1 MKKIAILS
9 ALLMGGIASFAQTSV
24 SNYTPGIS
32 AEGVVYYLPKTVIN
46 VNVTVE
52 KTTYTP
58 GELCQYAE
66 RYLRISNISDKE
78 DVQYAIKE
86 VTITPSAI
94 ANTEKPYHIR
104 FATNSVAPF
113 VQLDESGILLAINTE
128 QAIPATDEQAPA
140 TDAKVLTPRS
150 FMTEEMLITGSKAK
164 MAELVAK
171 EIYSIRESK
180 SLLLRGQNDNMPKD
194 GEALRIILD
203 GINEQEQAL
212 MQLFVGT
219 TVSELT
225 TLTFQVIPESNIE
238 HLLLGRFSRKLGVL
252 HKDDLGGAPL
262 YIDIKGKQVAV
273 ATPDTMVTASKKNKL
288 TSKSKAK
295 LDGLVYNLPGKAT
308 VKVYN
313 NTTTLAETTMP
324 LAQFGTSETL
334 ATALFTKKND
344 IKITLDPHT
353 GALLKIEE

>member
-1 MKKIAILS
+1 MKKIAIVS
-9 ALLMGGIASFAQTSV
+9 ALLLGGMASYAQTTV
-24 SNYTPGIS
+24 SNYTPGVT

-58 GELCQYAE
+58 GELCQYAD

-78 DVQYAIKE
+78 DVQCAIKE
-86 VTITPSAI
+86 VTVTPSAI
-94 ANTEKPYHIR
+94 ANTEKPYHIK
-104 FATNSVAPF
+104 FTTNSVAPL
-113 VQLDESGILLAINTE
+113 VQLDEAGILMAINTTHPE
-128 QAIPATDEQAPA
+128 SDAAEKASA
-140 TDAKVLTPRS
+140 TDAKELNPRS
-150 FMTEEMLITGSKAK
+150 YMTEEMLMTGSKAK

-171 EIYSIRESK
+171 EIYNIRESK

-219 TVSELT
+219 TVTKVT
-225 TLTFQVIPESNIE
+225 TQTFQVIPESDIE

-262 YIDIKGKQVAV
+262 YIDIKGKQVAAADTV
-273 ATPDTMVTASKKNKL
+273 ATTGKKKQL
-288 TSKSKAK
+288 MPKTKTK

-313 NTTTLAETTMP
+313 NTTTLAEATMP
-324 LAQFGTSETL
+324 LAQFGTEETL
-334 ATALFTKKND
+334 ATALFTKKKD
-344 IKITLDPHT
+344 IKITLEPHT
-353 GALLKIEE
+353 GALLKVEE

>member
-9 ALLMGGIASFAQTSV
+9 ALLMGGTASFAQTAV
-24 SNYTPGIS
+24 SNYTPGVS

-46 VNVTVE
+46 VNVAVE

-58 GELCQYAE
+58 GELCQYAD

-94 ANTEKPYHIR
+94 ANTEKPYHIK
-104 FATNSVAPF
+104 FATNSVAPL
-113 VQLDESGILLAINTE
+113 VQLDEAGILLAINTE
-128 QAIPATDEQAPA
+128 QTVQATAGQAQTTEVKA
-140 TDAKVLTPRS
+140 LNPRS
-150 FMTEEMLITGSKAK
+150 YMTEEMLMTGSKAK

-219 TVSELT
+219 TVTELT
-225 TLTFQVIPESNIE
+225 TQTFQVIPESDIE

-273 ATPDTMVTASKKNKL
+273 ATPDTVATASKKQL
-288 TSKSKAK
+288 MPKSKAK

-313 NTTTLAETTMP
+313 NTTTLAEAAMP
-324 LAQFGTSETL
+324 LAQFGSAETL
-334 ATALFTKKND
+334 ATALFTKKKD
-344 IKITLDPHT
+344 IKITFEPHT
-353 GALLKIEE
+353 GALLKVEE

>member
-1 MKKIAILS
+1 MKKIAIVS
-9 ALLMGGIASFAQTSV
+9 ALLLGGMASYAQTTV
-24 SNYTPGIS
+24 SNYTPGVT

-58 GELCQYAE
+58 GELCQYAD

-78 DVQYAIKE
+78 DVQCAIKE
-86 VTITPSAI
+86 VTVTPSAI
-94 ANTEKPYHIR
+94 ANTEKPYHIK
-104 FATNSVAPF
+104 FTTNSVAPL
-113 VQLDESGILLAINTE
+113 VQLDEAGILMAINTTHIE
-128 QAIPATDEQAPA
+128 SDAAEKAST
-140 TDAKVLTPRS
+140 TDAKELNPRS
-150 FMTEEMLITGSKAK
+150 YMTEEMLMTGSKAK

-171 EIYSIRESK
+171 EIYNIRESK

-219 TVSELT
+219 TVTEVT
-225 TLTFQVIPESNIE
+225 TQTFQVIPESDIE

-262 YIDIKGKQVAV
+262 YIDIKGKQVAAADTV
-273 ATPDTMVTASKKNKL
+273 ATTGKKKQL
-288 TSKSKAK
+288 MPKTKTK

-313 NTTTLAETTMP
+313 NTTTLAEATMP
-324 LAQFGTSETL
+324 LAQFGTEETL
-334 ATALFTKKND
+334 ATALFTKKKD
-344 IKITLDPHT
+344 IKITLEPHT
-353 GALLKIEE
+353 GALLKVEE

>member
-1 MKKIAILS
+1 MKKIAIVS
-9 ALLMGGIASFAQTSV
+9 ALLLGGMASYAQTTV
-24 SNYTPGIS
+24 SNYTPGVT

-58 GELCQYAE
+58 GELCQYAD
-66 RYLRISNISDKE
+66 RYLRISYISVKE
-78 DVQYAIKE
+78 DVQCAIKE
-86 VTITPSAI
+86 VTVTPSAI
-94 ANTEKPYHIR
+94 ANTEKPYHIK
-104 FATNSVAPF
+104 FTTNSVAPL
-113 VQLDESGILLAINTE
+113 VQLDEAGILMAINTTHIE
-128 QAIPATDEQAPA
+128 SDAAEKAST
-140 TDAKVLTPRS
+140 TDAKELNPRS
-150 FMTEEMLITGSKAK
+150 YMTEEMLMTGSKAK

-171 EIYSIRESK
+171 EIYNIRESK

-219 TVSELT
+219 TVTEVT
-225 TLTFQVIPESNIE
+225 TQTFQVIPESDIE

-262 YIDIKGKQVAV
+262 YIDIKGKQVAAADTV
-273 ATPDTMVTASKKNKL
+273 ATTGKKKQL
-288 TSKSKAK
+288 MPKTKTK

-313 NTTTLAETTMP
+313 NTTTLAEATMP
-324 LAQFGTSETL
+324 LAQFGTEETL
-334 ATALFTKKND
+334 ATALFTKKKD
-344 IKITLDPHT
+344 IKITLEPHT
-353 GALLKIEE
+353 GALLKVEE

>member
-1 MKKIAILS
+1 MKKIAIVS
-9 ALLMGGIASFAQTSV
+9 ALLLGGMASYAQTTV
-24 SNYTPGIS
+24 SNYTPGVT

-58 GELCQYAE
+58 GELCQYAD

-78 DVQYAIKE
+78 DVQCAIKE
-86 VTITPSAI
+86 VTVTPSAI
-94 ANTEKPYHIR
+94 ANTEKPYHIK
-104 FATNSVAPF
+104 FTTNSVAPL
-113 VQLDESGILLAINTE
+113 VQLDEAGILMAINTTHTE
-128 QAIPATDEQAPA
+128 SDAAEKAST
-140 TDAKVLTPRS
+140 TDAKELNPRS
-150 FMTEEMLITGSKAK
+150 YMTEEMLMTGSKAK

-171 EIYSIRESK
+171 EIYNIRESK

-219 TVSELT
+219 TVTEVT
-225 TLTFQVIPESNIE
+225 TQTFQVIPESDIE

-262 YIDIKGKQVAV
+262 YIDIKGKQVAAADT
-273 ATPDTMVTASKKNKL
+273 ATTGKKKQL
-288 TSKSKAK
+288 MPKTKTK

-313 NTTTLAETTMP
+313 NTTTLAEATMP
-324 LAQFGTSETL
+324 LAQFGTEETL
-334 ATALFTKKND
+334 ATALFTKKKD
-344 IKITLDPHT
+344 IKITLEPHT
-353 GALLKIEE
+353 GALLKVEE

>member
-104 FATNSVAPF
+104 FATNSVAPL

-128 QAIPATDEQAPA
+128 QAIPATDEQDPA
-140 TDAKVLTPRS
+140 TDAKVLNPRS
-150 FMTEEMLITGSKAK
+150 YMTEEMLITGSKAK

-171 EIYSIRESK
+171 EIYNIRESK
-180 SLLLRGQNDNMPKD
+180 SLMLRGQNDNMPTD

-203 GINEQEQAL
+203 AINEQEQAL
-212 MQLFVGT
+212 MQLFTGT
-219 TVSELT
+219 TVTELT
-225 TLTFQVIPESNIE
+225 TQTFQVIPESDTNR
-238 HLLLGRFSRKLGVL
+238 LRLPDRPS
-252 HKDDLGGAPL
+252 APGT
-262 YIDIKGKQVAV
+262 I
-273 ATPDTMVTASKKNKL
+273 
-288 TSKSKAK
+288 
-295 LDGLVYNLPGKAT
+295 
-308 VKVYN
+308 
-313 NTTTLAETTMP
+313 
-324 LAQFGTSETL
+324 LAQAGRVAQGRSGRRSPIHRHQGQAGGCCHTRHGGHCKQEE
-334 ATALFTKKND
+334 ATEVQDKARRNG
-344 IKITLDPHT
+344 IQPT
-353 GALLKIEE
+353 GQGNH

>member
-1 MKKIAILS
+1 MKKIAIVS
-9 ALLMGGIASFAQTSV
+9 ALLLGGMASYAQTTV
-24 SNYTPGIS
+24 SNYTPGVT

-52 KTTYTP
+52 KTIYTP
-58 GELCQYAE
+58 GELCQYAD

-78 DVQYAIKE
+78 DVQCAIKE
-86 VTITPSAI
+86 VTVTPSAI
-94 ANTEKPYHIR
+94 ANTEKPYHIK
-104 FATNSVAPF
+104 FATNSVAPL
-113 VQLDESGILLAINTE
+113 VQLDEAGILMAINTTHPE
-128 QAIPATDEQAPA
+128 SDAAEKAST
-140 TDAKVLTPRS
+140 TDAKELNPRS
-150 FMTEEMLITGSKAK
+150 YMTEEMLMTGSKAK

-171 EIYSIRESK
+171 EIYNIRESK

-219 TVSELT
+219 TVTEVT
-225 TLTFQVIPESNIE
+225 TQTFQVIPESDIE

-262 YIDIKGKQVAV
+262 YIDIKGKQVAAADTV
-273 ATPDTMVTASKKNKL
+273 ATTGKKKQL
-288 TSKSKAK
+288 MPKTKTK

-313 NTTTLAETTMP
+313 NTTTLAEATMP
-324 LAQFGTSETL
+324 LAQFGTEETL
-334 ATALFTKKND
+334 ATALFTKKKD
-344 IKITLDPHT
+344 IKITLEPHT
-353 GALLKIEE
+353 GALLKVEE

>member
-1 MKKIAILS
+1 MKKIAIVS
-9 ALLMGGIASFAQTSV
+9 ALLLGGMASYAQTTV
-24 SNYTPGIS
+24 SNYTPGVT

-58 GELCQYAE
+58 GELCQYAD

-78 DVQYAIKE
+78 DVQCTIKE
-86 VTITPSAI
+86 ATITPGAV
-94 ANTEKPYHIR
+94 ANTEKPYHIK
-104 FATNSVAPF
+104 FAANSVAPL
-113 VQLDESGILLAINTE
+113 VQLDEAGILLAINTA
-128 QAIPATDEQAPA
+128 QAETAAAVQVPATE
-140 TDAKVLTPRS
+140 AKVLNPRS
-150 FMTEEMLITGSKAK
+150 YMTEEMLMTGSKAK

-219 TVSELT
+219 TVTELT
-225 TLTFQVIPESNIE
+225 TQTFQVIPESDIE

-262 YIDIKGKQVAV
+262 YIDIKGKQALVAAPDSV
-273 ATPDTMVTASKKNKL
+273 ATTGKKQLVPK
-288 TSKSKAK
+288 TKAK

-313 NTTTLAETTMP
+313 NTATLAEATMP
-324 LAQFGTSETL
+324 LAQFGSAETL
-334 ATALFTKKND
+334 ATALFTKKKD
-344 IKITLDPHT
+344 IKITLEPHT
-353 GALLKIEE
+353 GALLKVEE